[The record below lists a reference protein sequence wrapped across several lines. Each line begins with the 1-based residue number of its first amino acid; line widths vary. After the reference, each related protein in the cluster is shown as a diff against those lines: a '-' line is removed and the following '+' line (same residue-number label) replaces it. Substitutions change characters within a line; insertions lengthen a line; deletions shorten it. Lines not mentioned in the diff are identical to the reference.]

1 MDLKQNRDGL
11 TIYYEWNTWT
21 LKRQIILDLMDFEAN
36 IDGLRIKYEWNV
48 GF

>member
-1 MDLKQNRDGL
+1 MDFEETN
-11 TIYYEWNTWT
+11 Y
-21 LKRQIILDLMDFEAN
+21 LDLMDLEGN

>member
-1 MDLKQNRDGL
+1 MEHMDFEK
-11 TIYYEWNTWT
+11 
-21 LKRQIILDLMDFEAN
+21 QIILDLMDLKDN